1 MKWCYSMLAKVK
13 YFLHCLCA
21 IVHPDADHPDLRQG
35 YTFSV
40 SLQVLWNSKLAFKF
54 NSGPSS

>member
-1 MKWCYSMLAKVK
+1 MLAKVK
-13 YFLHCLCA
+13 YFLQCLCA